1 MFKMPMLCHL
11 RVLLNKGVLYE
22 EILVYPYNFSRYLR
36 FLLHVV
42 GSQGV
47 STKTI
52 KENKK
57 IVVATESEFCTI

>member
-1 MFKMPMLCHL
+1 MKKFWFMLTA
-11 RVLLNKGVLYE
+11 
-22 EILVYPYNFSRYLR
+22 LVATC
-36 FLLHVV
+36 FLVACR

-57 IVVATESEFCTI
+57 IVVATESEFAPFEFKSLEQTSSWLKLSEKNLV

>member
-1 MFKMPMLCHL
+1 MKKFWFMLTA
-11 RVLLNKGVLYE
+11 
-22 EILVYPYNFSRYLR
+22 LVATC
-36 FLLHVV
+36 FLVACR

-57 IVVATESEFCTI
+57 IVVATESEFAPLNSNRWSMARIP

>member
-1 MFKMPMLCHL
+1 MKKFWFMLTA
-11 RVLLNKGVLYE
+11 
-22 EILVYPYNFSRYLR
+22 LVATC
-36 FLLHVV
+36 FLVACR

-57 IVVATESEFCTI
+57 IVVATESELSLIHI

>member
-1 MFKMPMLCHL
+1 MKKFWFMLTP
-11 RVLLNKGVLYE
+11 
-22 EILVYPYNFSRYLR
+22 LVATC
-36 FLLHVV
+36 FLVACR

-57 IVVATESEFCTI
+57 IVLATESEFAPFEFK